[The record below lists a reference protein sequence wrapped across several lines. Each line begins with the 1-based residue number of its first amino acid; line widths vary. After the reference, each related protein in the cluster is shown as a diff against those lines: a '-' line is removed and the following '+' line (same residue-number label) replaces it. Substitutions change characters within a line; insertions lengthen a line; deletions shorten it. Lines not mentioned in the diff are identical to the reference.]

1 MPKPGF
7 SRLSSGDSDFELRAS
22 FVIRHPSF
30 VILNMSAV
38 NETLVRDVVAEVL
51 GRLNGGPVL
60 TPKAAPAPVPAAP
73 SPPPPASA
81 CGCDHTGSKSRPATA
96 LRGRFGVFADAGEA
110 CAAAQEAYLQL
121 KGKGSAARR
130 KIEEIIK
137 TLAEKNAEP
146 WGKLELD
153 ETKIGRLDH
162 KIEKLKIIKL
172 VPGVDWLRPDARSGD
187 HGITLEE
194 YTPFGVVGA
203 VTPSTHS
210 IPTLSGNIVNIT
222 AAGNAVVFN
231 THPGA
236 SRCAATA
243 VRAYNEAIYRETGI
257 ENLACTIEKPTL
269 ESFDAIC
276 RHEAVRLLLVTGGPA
291 VVKAAMQ
298 TGKRAIC
305 AGPGNPP
312 VFVDDTACLKRAA
325 QAIVQGAAYDNNL
338 LCIGEKEVFVLDHIA
353 DQLMAEMEKNGAVRL
368 TSAQLDALT
377 RAAFT
382 FKQGQGGG
390 CAHASVNK
398 DFIGKD
404 APVLAKAAGVNVRP
418 DTQLLFAETDANHP
432 FVVEEQMMP
441 FLPIVR
447 VKSVEEGIA
456 CSLAAEHGYKHT
468 SIIHSHNVEHM
479 TAMGR
484 ALDTTLFIKNGACMA
499 GLGLGGEGYL
509 SYSIATPTGEGLTNP
524 RTFTRVRRCV
534 MVDNLRIY

>member
-1 MPKPGF
+1 
-7 SRLSSGDSDFELRAS
+7 
-22 FVIRHPSF
+22 
-30 VILNMSAV
+30 MSAV
-38 NETLVRDVVAEVL
+38 NETLIRDVVADVL
-51 GRLNGGPVL
+51 NRLGG
-60 TPKAAPAPVPAAP
+60 APAPKSSAPAPAP
-73 SPPPPASA
+73 KAD
-81 CGCDHTGSKSRPATA
+81 CGCNGKGASHGAPG
-96 LRGRFGVFADAGEA
+96 LRGKFGVFTDAAEA
-110 CAAAQEAYLQL
+110 CEAAHESFLQL
-121 KGKGSAARR
+121 QKKGVGARA
-130 KIEEIIK
+130 KIVDLIK
-137 TLAEKNAEP
+137 AMAEANAEP

-172 VPGVDWLRPDARSGD
+172 VPGVEWLRPDARSGD

-210 IPTLSGNIVNIT
+210 IPTLSGNIVNIV

-231 THPGA
+231 AHPSA
-236 SRCAATA
+236 ARCAAVA

-257 ENLACTIEKPTL
+257 ENIATIIEKPSM
-269 ESFDAIC
+269 ESFTAMC
-276 RHEAVRLLLVTGGPA
+276 KHELVRLLLVTGGPG

-312 VFVDDTACLKRAA
+312 VYVDDTACMKRAA
-325 QAIVQGAAYDNNL
+325 KAIIQGASYDNNL
-338 LCIGEKEVFVLDHIA
+338 LCIGEKEVFALENIA
-353 DQLMAEMEKNGAVRL
+353 DKLMAQMEQNGAVKL
-368 TSAQLDALT
+368 TNAQLDALT
-377 RAAFT
+377 KAAFT
-382 FKQGQGGG
+382 FKEGQGGG
-390 CAHASVNK
+390 CPHASVNK

-404 APVLAKAAGVNVRP
+404 PSVLAKAAGMNIP
-418 DTQLLFAETDANHP
+418 QGTQLLFAETDANHP

-441 FLPIVR
+441 FVPVTR
-447 VKSVEEGIA
+447 VKSLEEGVA
-456 CSLAAEHGYKHT
+456 RSLEAEHAYKHT
-468 SIIHSHNVEHM
+468 SIIHSHDVEAM

-484 ALDTTLFIKNGACMA
+484 ALDTTLFIKNGPCMA

-509 SYSIATPTGEGLTNP
+509 SYSIATPTGEGVTNP